1 VLIEAREPRLSAGVV
16 VSVLLHGG
24 VVAAFVLTRPGPP
37 PPSPP
42 IFRVNLVAAP
52 IAPPSA
58 GVPQPV
64 AAAAP
69 VKPVAPPVPKKAPES
84 KPLPTKKKAAP
95 VRATTP
101 SPAAEAPKKADP
113 APPASST
120 TGGRGTDAANLVTPG
135 IDFPY
140 PYYITNIANVL
151 IRHFNAIHT
160 GRGALSAMV
169 RFTIRR
175 DGSVDPE
182 SIRMV
187 TSSKV
192 YTFDQDALAAVE
204 AAANAKAFGP
214 LPSGFQEDILPVQF
228 RFEPAVIR

>member
-1 VLIEAREPRLSAGVV
+1 
-16 VSVLLHGG
+16 
-24 VVAAFVLTRPGPP
+24 
-37 PPSPP
+37 
-42 IFRVNLVAAP
+42 VNLVAAP

-58 GVPQPV
+58 GAVQPTT
-64 AAAAP
+64 AAPP
-69 VKPVAPPVPKKAPES
+69 VKPVAPPTPKKAPES

-95 VRATTP
+95 VAATAP
-101 SPAAEAPKKADP
+101 SPKVEAPKKAESAP
-113 APPASST
+113 AASST
-120 TGGRGTDAANLVTPG
+120 SGGRGTDAGNLVTPG
-135 IDFPY
+135 IEFPY

-187 TSSKV
+187 TPSRV

-214 LPSGFQEDILPVQF
+214 LPAGFQEDILPVQF